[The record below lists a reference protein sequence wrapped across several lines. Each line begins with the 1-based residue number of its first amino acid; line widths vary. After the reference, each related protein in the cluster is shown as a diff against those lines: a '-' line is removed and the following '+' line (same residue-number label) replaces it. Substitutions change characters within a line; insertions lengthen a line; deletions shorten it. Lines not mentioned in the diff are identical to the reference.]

1 MVVHLEEACQV
12 HALQP
17 VHGQSVLLS
26 RISIH
31 VPHEGI
37 RLQHTLEPDLDRS
50 RLRRNSAG
58 LQHLRDRRDERSRH
72 RQADLLVVEHRRGR
86 LTLIGIVQSAHHGHT
101 SRRVHLIRLAVA
113 EDQEWVSL
121 QLITL
126 KLVRGL
132 QVRIDHGEVCLAF
145 LRSRAGHI
153 LSIVVVLFLQQR
165 AALTLSSLHS
175 WCGSWRHSRCCSR
188 HRSWCH
194 SRRWSATAALS
205 SPPSFPESSSS
216 SPASSSLGSPP
227 SSAESSFDSSEA
239 PAQNSA
245 GRSTASTTCTTD
257 SQTSTDCNTLA
268 VLHGPSTSS
277 PLMVSW
283 PAAAPASVS

>member
-1 MVVHLEEACQV
+1 MTSMKIVVVHLEEACQL

-17 VHGQSVLLS
+17 VHGQSVLRCRYLV
-26 RISIH
+26 H
-31 VPHEGI
+31 VPHKGI
-37 RLQHTLEPDLDRS
+37 RLQLALEEDLDSS

-58 LQHLRDRRDERSRH
+58 LQYLRNCSDQRGRH
-72 RQADLLVVEHRRGR
+72 RQADLLVVEHCLGR
-86 LTLIGIVQSAHHGHT
+86 HLLISTVQSTHHGHT

-121 QLITL
+121 QLLTL

-153 LSIVVVLFLQQR
+153 LIVVLLLQQR

-175 WCGSWRHSRCCSR
+175 WCGCWRHSWCCSR

-194 SRRWSATAALS
+194 SRRWSATTAATTTAATEAAAATTAPVAAATARRTLRSQARLQLNIAMLLDTLHAALRM
-205 SPPSFPESSSS
+205 
-216 SPASSSLGSPP
+216 ALL
-227 SSAESSFDSSEA
+227 D
-239 PAQNSA
+239 
-245 GRSTASTTCTTD
+245 TASRFQAYCNFGLLD
-257 SQTSTDCNTLA
+257 GILDRIRLHSQHKPKQC
-268 VLHGPSTSS
+268 
-277 PLMVSW
+277 
-283 PAAAPASVS
+283 